1 MTTENPTSAALADV
15 RQWQASLL
23 EREAQ
28 AAAKRNGYDQNVL
41 RHEIARITFGS
52 AAHGWRAEHMRRV
65 LWRALAIAAEHNKEA
80 S

>member
-1 MTTENPTSAALADV
+1 MTSENPTSAALSDV
-15 RQWQASLL
+15 RAWQSTLL

-28 AAAKRNGYDQNVL
+28 AAAKRNGYDTVIL

-65 LWRALAIAAEHNKEA
+65 LWRALAIAAEHGKEA